1 MTDAKVLVSKLS
13 RSGRRAL
20 EKSAALCISKTHFS
34 IELPHLLF
42 VLLEDQA
49 KETQAIL
56 SYYALDI
63 AQLQNT
69 ISRYLSLF
77 KTGNSVTPALAET
90 ILLWLQEAWL
100 QSSLHLNS
108 PLIRTSALF
117 IALFENARLR
127 QEIENIC
134 PALLVIQGHEL
145 KQVVQAYLATQATDD
160 EGGELSRNTV
170 AVGGES
176 PATPFQDQY
185 CLDLT
190 QMARDGEIDPIA
202 GRESEIKQLV
212 DILVRRRQNNP
223 ILTGEPGVGK
233 TAVVEGLALKIASGD
248 VPPLLKRAHLKSLDL
263 GLLEAGAGVKG
274 EFENRL
280 KGLIAEIQKSP
291 EPVILFIDEAH
302 TLIGAGGGAGQ
313 NDAANLL
320 KPALAR
326 GELRTIAAT
335 TWAEY
340 KKYFEK
346 DAALARR
353 FQVVKIDEPDEEAAM
368 AMLRGLLKKLEI
380 HHNVRI
386 QDEAVLTA
394 VRLSHRYMTGRRLP
408 DKAIGVLDTACA
420 RVHIAHTA
428 QPNDVVE
435 LKAQAHA
442 LGLEQETL
450 SRENAVEQKYAERIE
465 LIDSKLKDL
474 TRLISKKEKEWQAQK
489 ELVTHL
495 DDLYQ
500 SLDQNPGDEKALR
513 SLQVK
518 QKQFLKLSDKM
529 TLIPLH
535 VDGQTVAQVIADW
548 TGIPVGKMMKD
559 ELNAILALKDTLT
572 QFVKGQDSAIDM
584 IASRLK
590 TYRAHLDTPDKPIGI
605 FLLAGPSGVGKT
617 QTAHALAEV
626 MTGSSKNLIA
636 IHMSEYQE
644 SHSVA
649 SLRGSPP
656 GYVGYGKGGVLTE
669 SVRRNPY
676 SVILLDEI
684 EKAHSDVVELFY
696 QVFDKGVME
705 DGEGIEIDFKN
716 TIFILTTNVGDALI
730 SKHKNEHYAILRE
743 LTFRHLINRFPAAFL
758 ARLTVVPY
766 LPLDNGQLKDIAAL
780 KLAEISQRIER
791 AYSVPMTY
799 EEAVVD
805 LILKDDGHVDAGA
818 RSIDHFL
825 SQYLLPE
832 LSNKLLNHL
841 VDHLPLSGIHISIG
855 AGSRLKYTLKKGRQ
869 LHV

>member
-1 MTDAKVLVSKLS
+1 V
-13 RSGRRAL
+13 GQNI
-20 EKSAALCISKTHFS
+20 SA
-34 IELPHLLF
+34 
-42 VLLEDQA
+42 
-49 KETQAIL
+49 
-56 SYYALDI
+56 
-63 AQLQNT
+63 
-69 ISRYLSLF
+69 
-77 KTGNSVTPALAET
+77 GN
-90 ILLWLQEAWL
+90 
-100 QSSLHLNS
+100 
-108 PLIRTSALF
+108 
-117 IALFENARLR
+117 
-127 QEIENIC
+127 
-134 PALLVIQGHEL
+134 GHTE
-145 KQVVQAYLATQATDD
+145 
-160 EGGELSRNTV
+160 
-170 AVGGES
+170 
-176 PATPFQDQY
+176 TPFQDQY

-190 QMARDGEIDPIA
+190 QMARDGKIDPIA
-202 GRESEIKQLV
+202 GRDNEIKQLV

-248 VPPLLKRAHLKSLDL
+248 VPPLLKRAQLKSLDL

-326 GELRTIAAT
+326 GEMRTIAAT

-353 FQVVKIDEPDEEAAM
+353 FQVVKIDEPDEGGAM
-368 AMLRGLLKKLEI
+368 AMLRGLVKKLEV

-386 QDEAVLTA
+386 QDEAVQTA

-428 QPNDVVE
+428 QPNEVVE
-435 LKAQAHA
+435 LKAQAQA
-442 LGLEQETL
+442 LSLEQETL
-450 SRENAVEQKYAERIE
+450 SRENAVEQKHAERVA
-465 LIDSKLKDL
+465 LINAKLKEL
-474 TRLISKKEKEWQAQK
+474 SQFVAKKEKEWQAQK

-495 DDLYQ
+495 DDLYE
-500 SLDQNPGDEKALR
+500 SLDQKPSNEKALR
-513 SLQVK
+513 SLQAK
-518 QKQFLKLSDKM
+518 QKEFLKLSDKM
-529 TLIPLH
+529 DLIPLH
-535 VDGQTVAQVIADW
+535 VDAQTVAQVIADW

-559 ELNAILALKDTLT
+559 ELNTILKLKDTLI
-572 QFVKGQDSAIDM
+572 QFVKGQDLAIDM
-584 IASRLK
+584 IANRLK
-590 TYRAHLDTPDKPIGI
+590 TYRAHLDTPDKPIGV

-617 QTAHALAEV
+617 QTAHVLAEV

-636 IHMSEYQE
+636 INMSEYQE
-644 SHSVA
+644 SHSLA
-649 SLRGSPP
+649 SLRGAPP

-669 SVRRNPY
+669 AIRRNPY
-676 SVILLDEI
+676 SVVLLDEI

-705 DGEGIEIDFKN
+705 DGEGIEVDFKN
-716 TIFILTTNVGDALI
+716 TIFILTTNLGDTLI
-730 SKHKNEHYAILRE
+730 SKHKSEHYAILRE
-743 LTFRHLINRFPAAFL
+743 LTFRHLLNRFPPAFL

-766 LPLDNGQLKDIAAL
+766 LPLGNNELKDIAAL
-780 KLAEISQRIER
+780 KLAEISHRIEQ
-791 AYSVPMTY
+791 AYNVPMTY
-799 EEAVVD
+799 DEAVLD
-805 LILKDDGHVDAGA
+805 LILKDDGHVDVGA

-832 LSNKLLNHL
+832 LSNRLLMHL
-841 VDHLPLSGIHISIG
+841 VDHL
-855 AGSRLKYTLKKGRQ
+855 
-869 LHV
+869 